1 MCFLHKAKLLGIL
14 DHVNYSTKFLK
25 KRHANC
31 IFSGVLFPSD
41 FKAIAA
47 FKTVGTL
54 QISCKK
60 QGTADLAI
68 DLNAL
73 QEV

>member
-1 MCFLHKAKLLGIL
+1 MRFLHKAKLSGIL
-14 DHVNYSTKFLK
+14 NHVNYSTKFLK

-41 FKAIAA
+41 FKASTA
-47 FKTVGTL
+47 FETVGTL

-60 QGTADLAI
+60 QGEADLAI

-73 QEV
+73 QEA

>member
-1 MCFLHKAKLLGIL
+1 MRFLHKAKLLGIL

-31 IFSGVLFPSD
+31 IFSSD

-60 QGTADLAI
+60 QGEADLAI